1 METDNTILFII
12 LGFVA
17 LLLIVFSIVIVKQK
31 EAKVIERL
39 GKFNKICR
47 AGINF
52 KIPFIDNVAGKQ
64 SLKYQELKVEV
75 DTITKD
81 KVTVKIEV
89 AAQYVVNSDMK
100 SIENSFYELTDPVGQ
115 ISSYIYDEV
124 RAEVPRLELDDVYE
138 KKDDIAD
145 SVKQGLDSA
154 ISQFGFT
161 TLKALVTDID
171 PDQKVKDAMNEIN
184 EQKRLRIAAEEKGE
198 AEKILKIKAAE
209 AEAKSKE
216 LQGEGIANQRKKI
229 VEGFQ
234 ESISAFATDTGIN
247 NKEVMD
253 FVLITQYFDTLKE
266 MAESNE
272 NVIFMP
278 HTSDGFTGRHEMLA
292 DLLAAQ
298 KSEKT
303 NSLKN
308 QDNPT

>member
-1 METDNTILFII
+1 MNNELAIFYVIAGIVLF
-12 LGFVA
+12 V
-17 LLLIVFSIVIVKQK
+17 LLLLSIVIVKQK
-31 EAKVIERL
+31 EAKIIERL
-39 GKFNKICR
+39 GKFHKICR

-64 SLKYQELKVEV
+64 SLKYQELKVDV

-81 KVTVKIEV
+81 KVSIRVEV
-89 AAQYVVNSDMK
+89 AAQYVVQNDLT
-100 SIENSFYELTDPVGQ
+100 SIENSFYELTDPIGQ

-124 RAEVPRLELDDVYE
+124 RAQVPTLELDDVYE
-138 KKDDIAD
+138 KKDDIA
-145 SVKQGLDSA
+145 SAVKEGLDAA
-154 ISQFGFT
+154 ISQFGFN

-171 PDQKVKDAMNEIN
+171 PDQKVKNAMNEIN

-198 AEKILKIKAAE
+198 ADKILRIKSAE

-247 NKEVMD
+247 SKEVME

-266 MAESNE
+266 MAEANN

-278 HTSDGFTGRHEMLA
+278 HSPDGFTGKHEILG
-292 DLLAAQ
+292 DLLASQ
-298 KSEKT
+298 KIQKE
-303 NSLKN
+303 SL
-308 QDNPT
+308 QG

>member
-1 METDNTILFII
+1 MEDNATMMYVIFGVVAFI
-12 LGFVA
+12 
-17 LLLIVFSIVIVKQK
+17 LLLFTIVIVKQK

-81 KVTVKIEV
+81 KVTVRIEV
-89 AAQYVVNSDMK
+89 AAQYVVNNDHK

-138 KKDDIAD
+138 KKDDIAT
-145 SVKQGLDSA
+145 SVKQGLDAA
-154 ISQFGFT
+154 ITQFGFT

-198 AEKILKIKAAE
+198 ADKILKIKAAE

-266 MAESNE
+266 MAETND

-278 HTSDGFTGRHEMLA
+278 HSSEGFTGRNDMLA
-292 DLLAAQ
+292 DLIAAN
-298 KSEKT
+298 KIDKKE
-303 NSLKN
+303 
-308 QDNPT
+308 